1 MLAESQQ
8 KGKTMT
14 EDIKALM
21 EITEALL
28 VVSRREVLEPL
39 EREWKQLSSALL
51 AANGGEALSFQ
62 WKGKTYH
69 LTPKS

>member
-1 MLAESQQ
+1 MI
-8 KGKTMT
+8 
-14 EDIKALM
+14 EDIKTLM

-28 VVSRREVLEPL
+28 RVSRREVLEPL
-39 EREWKQLSSALL
+39 EREWNRLSSALL
-51 AANGGEALSFQ
+51 EANGNQEISFQ

>member
-1 MLAESQQ
+1 
-8 KGKTMT
+8 MT
-14 EDIKALM
+14 EDIAALM

-39 EREWKQLSSALL
+39 EREWKRLSAALL
-51 AANGGEALSFQ
+51 AANGNQELSFK
-62 WKGKTYH
+62 WKGNTYH